1 MWFIVIFYLIKT
13 KCSATWDN
21 LWGMNFDE
29 AETVEMFPEESADSS
44 CDSKY
49 SLIGGGAEVKDS
61 IV

>member
-1 MWFIVIFYLIKT
+1 MWFIVIYFTHKE

-29 AETVEMFPEESADSS
+29 AKTVEMFPEESADSGGN
-44 CDSKY
+44 SKY

>member
-1 MWFIVIFYLIKT
+1 MKT